1 MRGQMPGG
9 RVRLRVKPGW
19 VGQCRGG
26 ACALLPKV
34 YSKPCR
40 DGSLS
45 WVQGCAHTG
54 LSLIWEQQGDW
65 LGGQWGWQGRPVM
78 PSGGLLVPVFPEGR
92 G

>member
-19 VGQCRGG
+19 VGQWGG
-26 ACALLPKV
+26 GCAPLPKV
-34 YSKPCR
+34 YPEPCR

-45 WVQGCAHTG
+45 RVQGCAHTG

-65 LGGQWGWQGRPVM
+65 AGGRWGWPGRAVM
-78 PSGGLLVPVFPEGR
+78 PSGQLPVPVFAEGH